1 MEICNETSTT
11 KYEGGGGAKIEPPFT
26 NVVSTC
32 PDTSLGSFNTSKRSM
47 DFSESSGKRSCI
59 SQEFE
64 REQEE
69 MKVQKVNLHNLSI

>member
-32 PDTSLGSFNTSKRSM
+32 KLQFHTLK
-47 DFSESSGKRSCI
+47 
-59 SQEFE
+59 
-64 REQEE
+64 
-69 MKVQKVNLHNLSI
+69 LHML